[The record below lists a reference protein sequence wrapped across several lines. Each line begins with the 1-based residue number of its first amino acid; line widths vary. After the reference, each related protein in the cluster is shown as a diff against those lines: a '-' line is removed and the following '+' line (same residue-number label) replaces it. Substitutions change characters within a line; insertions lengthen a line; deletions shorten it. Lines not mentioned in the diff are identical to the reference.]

1 MGSRN
6 PTGAY
11 AARGIGWLLRAH
23 HDGLI
28 REPLPDRWIELISC
42 MDEKERARLKS
53 ELGRPPSDS
62 EPLLKR

>member
-11 AARGIGWLLRAH
+11 AARGIAWMLRAH

-28 REPLPDRWIELISC
+28 REPLPEKWLELMNC
-42 MDEKERARLKS
+42 VDDKERARLKS
-53 ELGRPPSDS
+53 ELSMPESDRG
-62 EPLLKR
+62 PTLKC